1 MDMPISDCES
11 HSEGRVLESE
21 EIILHPQQTMRALQH
36 SILIINRERNR
47 KIIKSEVKRL
57 EN

>member
-21 EIILHPQQTMRALQH
+21 EIILHPQQPMRAPNTR
-36 SILIINRERNR
+36 LIINRERNR